1 MCRARRSMRCRNSYN
16 EMYEDDNTKAILLVN
31 ASNAF
36 NSLNHQA
43 ALRNVHILCPILA
56 PVLINA
62 YRLSSAPYVFT
73 KVMKPV
79 IVAMRRLRIRLITG

>member
-1 MCRARRSMRCRNSYN
+1 MRRV
-16 EMYEDDNTKAILLVN
+16 YEDDNTEAVLLVD

-36 NSLNHQA
+36 NSLNRQA

-62 YRLSSAPYVFT
+62 YRSEAKLFIGGDHAHSISGRHHP
-73 KVMKPV
+73 
-79 IVAMRRLRIRLITG
+79 R